1 MREVRAGQFYRH
13 FKGGT
18 YQTLAVAEHTETGE
32 RLVVYQALYGDFRVY
47 ARPYDMF
54 VSEVDRG
61 KYPQAGQRYRFEEIE
76 LQSAMQGRE
85 RSVEPQGCAPEHE
98 KVEPQSGVPKGG
110 MTIPPENVVAERK
123 ESGEPGQ
130 EPATV
135 QASEARGAK
144 TENGAVKPEVS
155 RDPEAIALEEQVEAH
170 TYAEDEVNPILLEF
184 LDADTLEEKTHILIR
199 YRNQMDE
206 SLLNSIAIALDI
218 VVEKKGVQDKYD
230 EILNCLSMMKHF
242 ETTCLR

>member
-76 LQSAMQGRE
+76 LQMPGGMPECEESIQT
-85 RSVEPQGCAPEHE
+85 RSDVSE
-98 KVEPQSGVPKGG
+98 GG
-110 MTIPPENVVAERK
+110 MTILPEKAASQCDEIRRP
-123 ESGEPGQ
+123 ESGEA
-130 EPATV
+130 E
-135 QASEARGAK
+135 SESQ
-144 TENGAVKPEVS
+144 KP
-155 RDPEAIALEEQVEAH
+155 

-242 ETTCLR
+242 ETTRLR